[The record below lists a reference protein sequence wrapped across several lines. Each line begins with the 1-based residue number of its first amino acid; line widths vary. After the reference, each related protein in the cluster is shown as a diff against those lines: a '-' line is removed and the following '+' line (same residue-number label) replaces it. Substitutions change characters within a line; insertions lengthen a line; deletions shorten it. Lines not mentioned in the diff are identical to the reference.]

1 MSELAD
7 QLNKIVQYILGMGA
21 TVMLP
26 TLPLHTCPLF

>member
-26 TLPLHTCPLF
+26 LARH